1 MVIEFIL
8 TSDGNFYNDG
18 LFLRLG
24 WGIPF
29 LISLLFFLN
38 GYKKLGTILNNKIL
52 VTASYAYFIIELLIV
67 LIVVSFS
74 VFKLSDYTTEVLSSV
89 IILILWG
96 IAELILG
103 LGVMKLKENLGSFA
117 QITGILK
124 IVNGAMLISIIF
136 SPLAFFLLVPVLI
149 MEIILIYNASQNI
162 EE

>member
-1 MVIEFIL
+1 M
-8 TSDGNFYNDG
+8 
-18 LFLRLG
+18 
-24 WGIPF
+24 
-29 LISLLFFLN
+29 
-38 GYKKLGTILNNKIL
+38 
-52 VTASYAYFIIELLIV
+52 
-67 LIVVSFS
+67 IVVSFS

-103 LGVMKLKENLGSFA
+103 LGIMKLKENLGSFA

-136 SPLAFFLLVPVLI
+136 SHIAFFLLVPVLI

>member
-1 MVIEFIL
+1 
-8 TSDGNFYNDG
+8 
-18 LFLRLG
+18 
-24 WGIPF
+24 
-29 LISLLFFLN
+29 
-38 GYKKLGTILNNKIL
+38 
-52 VTASYAYFIIELLIV
+52 

>member
-1 MVIEFIL
+1 M
-8 TSDGNFYNDG
+8 
-18 LFLRLG
+18 
-24 WGIPF
+24 
-29 LISLLFFLN
+29 
-38 GYKKLGTILNNKIL
+38 
-52 VTASYAYFIIELLIV
+52 
-67 LIVVSFS
+67 IVVSFS

-103 LGVMKLKENLGSFA
+103 LGIMKLKENLGSFT

-124 IVNGAMLISIIF
+124 IVNGVMLISIIF